1 MENLRYYEKEVLS
14 VSTGR
19 TIELTEKYNIYAF
32 PNDNNH
38 KYKKFI
44 FITFRRNKNLKIG
57 YIGGEMENLYK
68 VVDDTLVLDPNDLEY
83 KDRIKKEYNKYAD
96 RLLNYVQDR
105 KDIDEF
111 EKEGKFR
118 FYILSETEQIR
129 LDKKPV
135 PIHGHGP
142 GKIYY
147 TLAEIL
153 SGRKKIRSENECK
166 DNNI

>member
-1 MENLRYYEKEVLS
+1 MYNKRFEIIFAAGAIKE
-14 VSTGR
+14 
-19 TIELTEKYNIYAF
+19 
-32 PNDNNH
+32 
-38 KYKKFI
+38 YKKLDDSI
-44 FITFRRNKNLKIG
+44 IGIVNKAI
-57 YIGGEMENLYK
+57 
-68 VVDDTLVLDPNDLEY
+68 DDLEFRADEVGKSLKGKLY
-83 KDRIKKEYNKYAD
+83 GCKEKKLKNECIRIIFRKDRIKKEYNKYAD
-96 RLLNYVQDR
+96 RLLNYIQDR

-129 LDKKPV
+129 LDKNPV

-147 TLAEIL
+147 TLSEIL
-153 SGRKKIRSENECK
+153 SGKKKIRSENECK